1 MEVRRVR
8 ARTAA
13 AFTVQPMLVCGAGAD
28 ICLSFANT
36 LAWRG
41 RAEPI
46 EGLRDF
52 MALLAWAEKHVG
64 LPAPVARRLEEWA
77 RDQPSR
83 SEAAL
88 AEAIA
93 LREAIYRVTSA
104 LAGGAAVKEGDF
116 AVLSDALALA
126 PTRRRLVRSGAGF
139 AWQIEVESG
148 DAGLPVPVLL
158 APVLWS
164 AADLMIGG
172 ARQRIRQCANAQ
184 CLWLFVDASKS
195 GTRRWCDMAACG
207 NRAKAR
213 RHYLRTKQ
221 G

>member
-1 MEVRRVR
+1 MTQTTLR
-8 ARTAA
+8 
-13 AFTVQPMLVCGAGAD
+13 QPPNAETMLVSAAGEA
-28 ICLSFANT
+28 ICLGFANT

-41 RAEPI
+41 SAAPI
-46 EGLRDF
+46 EALRDF
-52 MALLAWAEKHVG
+52 AALLAWAETHAA
-64 LPAPVARRLEEWA
+64 LPAQVAKSLAEWA
-77 RDQPSR
+77 SDQR
-83 SEAAL
+83 SKSQEAL

-93 LREAIYRVTSA
+93 MREAIYRLASA
-104 LAGGAAVKEGDF
+104 LASGAAVNDRDF

-126 PTRRRLVRSGAGF
+126 PARQQLTRLANGF
-139 AWQIEVESG
+139 AWRIDLGNVAG
-148 DAGLPVPVLL
+148 AGLLIPVLL

-164 AADLMIGG
+164 AGDLMVGG
-172 ARQRIRQCANAQ
+172 AHRRIRQCANDR

-213 RHYLRTKQ
+213 RHYLKTKK